1 MSSDIT
7 HQVLEK
13 INREKP
19 PIYFPKKPQ
28 IKKTPEELVGL
39 GFRFWMAGY
48 QTNDFEFWKKTWDHF
63 NRTIGASA
71 ARSTVFELASWA
83 QTVQSSALRDIEVC
97 LTEQE
102 QFGQDERM
110 AITMVAAGQ
119 HNACPAMQACASAL
133 IGATEVENV
142 IEASTDF
149 GQKLLE
155 KKLLLT
161 DLKSP
166 IDE

>member
-1 MSSDIT
+1 M
-7 HQVLEK
+7 
-13 INREKP
+13 
-19 PIYFPKKPQ
+19 
-28 IKKTPEELVGL
+28 
-39 GFRFWMAGY
+39 
-48 QTNDFEFWKKTWDHF
+48 
-63 NRTIGASA
+63 
-71 ARSTVFELASWA
+71 
-83 QTVQSSALRDIEVC
+83 RDIEVC

>member
-1 MSSDIT
+1 MEKLHLLQRQFGALHTPISFVKPFEYPSSKNEGETQMNADIT

-19 PIYFPKKPQ
+19 PIYFSKKPQ

-83 QTVQSSALRDIEVC
+83 QTVQSSALREIEVC

-102 QFGQDERM
+102 QFWPG
-110 AITMVAAGQ
+110 
-119 HNACPAMQACASAL
+119 
-133 IGATEVENV
+133 
-142 IEASTDF
+142 
-149 GQKLLE
+149 
-155 KKLLLT
+155 
-161 DLKSP
+161 
-166 IDE
+166 

>member
-1 MSSDIT
+1 MSLDLT
-7 HQVLEK
+7 QQVLEK

-19 PIYFPKKPQ
+19 PIYFSKKPQ

-48 QTNDFEFWKKTWDHF
+48 QKNDFEFWKKTWDHF
-63 NRTIGASA
+63 NRTIGARA

-102 QFGQDERM
+102 QFGRDERM

-119 HNACPAMQACASAL
+119 HNACPAIQACASAL
-133 IGATEVENV
+133 LGATEVENV

-149 GQKLLE
+149 GHKLLE
-155 KKLLLT
+155 KRLLLS
-161 DLKSP
+161 DLKTE
-166 IDE
+166 IVD